1 MKKLLSV
8 LLTALM
14 ILGITPMAFAKENVD
29 NTFDNYLPAPYQ
41 KAPDNWYDPYCYDEN
56 GMVTT
61 EALSGRGNVAI
72 YCQETGK
79 IFTQKH
85 VCVDTNGK
93 TFNPYRAFLPEYEYV
108 SSYCPYCGGV
118 NSIMHN
124 HENVEA
130 VAYGCF
136 CPKCGKFSAN
146 YNYNEYNKTGL
157 DKHYCNNYDCQYLY
171 DPVIDNLVVYRFI
184 TEEQRTADY
193 AHIFKDSEFMYGE
206 GQDGR
211 YEDLV
216 PDAMNGFCGWNPGMW
231 QPKKTFFQ
239 KIADFFESIGNA
251 FSKFFTLI
259 GSIFTK

>member
-56 GMVTT
+56 GIITL
-61 EALSGRGNVAI
+61 EALSGRGDAVV
-72 YCQETGK
+72 YCQKEGK
-79 IFTQKH
+79 AFTIRQLLQ
-85 VCVDTNGK
+85 DADGK
-93 TFNPYRAFLPEYEYV
+93 KFRPYCTFISEFGEVAG
-108 SSYCPYCGGV
+108 YCPYCGDAGT
-118 NSIMHN
+118 MLE
-124 HENVEA
+124 HEYVKA
-130 VAYGCF
+130 VVYGCF
-136 CPKCGKFSAN
+136 CPKCDKFSAN
-146 YNYNEYNKTGL
+146 YNFNKFNKTGL

-211 YEDLV
+211 YEDLCADV
-216 PDAMNGFCGWNPGMW
+216 MNGFCGWNPGMW

-251 FSKFFTLI
+251 FSKFFALI